1 MKPRVIIIDRDSS
14 TCPAG
19 SCGEFAALLQTSVG
33 KSYAII
39 RSGADGLVDC
49 DAAPNLIVLRA
60 APADAV
66 ASIAS
71 CKTKWPNSPLLTVVC
86 SSQDADLNL
95 AALGDCDDFI
105 VCPFHGSELLHR
117 VRRLLQPRGNL
128 TGKRDREAE
137 HHDVMHFGVLVGK
150 SEAFL
155 RVVHDILPLARADA
169 TVLICGETGTGKELF
184 SRAIHYQSGR
194 QGKPFIPVNCAAVP
208 DHLFENELFGHARGA
223 YTDASSAGKGLVAEA
238 EGGTLMLD
246 EIDTLSLGAQ
256 AKLLRF
262 LQDGE
267 YRPLGEARALTA
279 DVRVIASTNCELLE
293 RVKAKQFREDLYY
306 RLSSLALMIPPLR
319 ERIEDVVHLANH
331 FAVDFATKHGQAPRS
346 ISNDALRRL
355 LAYSWP
361 GNVRE
366 LEGVMLRALVLT
378 SSASLQAEDIRIP
391 DSPVKA
397 LAAEI
402 SLRQVKS
409 RLVQTFERNYLIG
422 LLAEHHGNVSQA
434 AKAAGKP
441 RRTLQRLLLKY
452 AIQRNSFE
460 L

>member
-1 MKPRVIIIDRDSS
+1 MKPRVLIIDRDSS
-14 TCPAG
+14 LCPAG
-19 SCGEFAALLQTSVG
+19 SCGTLSALLHTSLA
-33 KSYAII
+33 KSCSVIA
-39 RSGADGLVDC
+39 GDADGLVDRA
-49 DAAPNLIVLRA
+49 AAPNLIVLRS
-60 APADAV
+60 APVDTDS
-66 ASIAS
+66 SIAS
-71 CKTKWPNSPLLTVVC
+71 CKTKWPNSALLIIVC
-86 SSQDADLNL
+86 SCRDADLNI
-95 AALGDCDDFI
+95 AALGDGDDFL
-105 VCPFHGSELLHR
+105 VCPFHGNELLQR
-117 VRRLLQPRGNL
+117 ARRLLAPRANR
-128 TGKRDREAE
+128 TAKRDHQAE
-137 HHDVMHFGVLVGK
+137 HDVVHFGVLVGK

-169 TVLICGETGTGKELF
+169 TVLIGGETGTGKELF

-194 QGKPFIPVNCAAVP
+194 QGKPFIPVNCAALP

-267 YRPLGEARALTA
+267 YRPLGAARALTA
-279 DVRVIASTNCELLE
+279 DVRVIASTNCDLLDK
-293 RVKAKQFREDLYY
+293 VKSRQFREDLYY
-306 RLSSLALMIPPLR
+306 RLGSLSLTIPPLR
-319 ERIEDVVHLANH
+319 ERIEDVVYLANH

-346 ISNDALRRL
+346 IANEALRRL

-378 SSASLQAEDIRIP
+378 SSASLQAEDLRIP
-391 DSPVKA
+391 QSGVKEEVA
-397 LAAEI
+397 NA

-434 AKAAGKP
+434 AKAAGKQ
-441 RRTLQRLLLKY
+441 RRTLQRLLVKY

>member
-1 MKPRVIIIDRDSS
+1 MKPRVIFFNRKIA
-14 TCPAG
+14 TCEDG
-19 SCGEFAALLQTSVG
+19 SCGKLAGVLQILLPKGSV
-33 KSYAII
+33 II
-39 RSGADGLVDC
+39 NRSADGLVDG
-49 DAAPNLIVLRA
+49 DGAPNLIVLRPT
-60 APADAV
+60 PADA
-66 ASIAS
+66 AAAITQL
-71 CKTKWPNSPLLTVVC
+71 KQTWPQSPLLAIVC
-86 SSQDADLNL
+86 GGPDAEFEIV
-95 AALGDCDDFI
+95 ALGERDDFM
-105 VCPFHGSELLHR
+105 VCPFDDRELRHR
-117 VRRLLQPRGNL
+117 TRRLLTPR
-128 TGKRDREAE
+128 TGRTSKHEREIA
-137 HHDVMHFGVLVGK
+137 HDVVHFGALVGK

-155 RVVHDILPLARADA
+155 RVVRDILPLARADA

-194 QGKPFIPVNCAAVP
+194 QGKPFIPVNCAALP

-246 EIDTLSLGAQ
+246 EIDTLSLAAQ

-267 YRPLGEARALTA
+267 YRPLGAARALTA
-279 DVRVIASTNCELLE
+279 DVRVIASTNCDLLE
-293 RVKAKQFREDLYY
+293 KVKSKQFREDLYY
-306 RLSSLALMIPPLR
+306 RLSSLALTIPPLR

-346 ISNDALRRL
+346 ISNEALRRL

-366 LEGVMLRALVLT
+366 LEGVILRALVLT
-378 SSASLQAEDIRIP
+378 SSASLQAEDLRIP
-391 DSPVKA
+391 DSTIKD
-397 LAAEI
+397 LAAET

-409 RLVQTFERNYLIG
+409 RLVRTFERSYLIG

>member
-1 MKPRVIIIDRDSS
+1 MKLRVIFIDRDASL
-14 TCPAG
+14 CHAG
-19 SCGEFAALLQTSVG
+19 GCGNIAAWLHGSLPKSC
-33 KSYAII
+33 AIVA
-39 RSGADGLVDC
+39 GAADGLADC
-49 DAAPNLIVLRA
+49 DSAPRLIVLRS

-66 ASIAS
+66 AAIAA
-71 CKTKWPNSPLLTVVC
+71 CKQKWPNARLLSVVC
-86 SSQDADLNL
+86 SSPAADSDI
-95 AALGDCDDFI
+95 AALGDCDDFV
-105 VCPFHGSELLHR
+105 VCPFGPSELSQRAH
-117 VRRLLQPRGNL
+117 RLLEPRGSGANK
-128 TGKRDREAE
+128 GDREIDQDA
-137 HHDVMHFGVLVGK
+137 VHFGALVGK

-155 RVVHDILPLARADA
+155 AAVRDIPPLARADA

-194 QGKPFIPVNCAAVP
+194 QGKPFIPVNCAALP

-267 YRPLGEARALTA
+267 YRPLGAARSLTA
-279 DVRVIASTNCELLE
+279 DVRVIASTNCDLLE

-306 RLSSLALMIPPLR
+306 RLGSLALTIPPLR
-319 ERIEDVVHLANH
+319 DRIEDVVHLANH
-331 FAVDFATKHGQAPRS
+331 FAVDFATKHGQARRA
-346 ISNDALRRL
+346 ISNQALRRL
-355 LAYSWP
+355 LAHSWP

-378 SSASLQAEDIRIP
+378 SSASLQAEDLRIA
-391 DSPVKA
+391 DSADKD
-397 LAAEI
+397 LAADS

-409 RLVQTFERNYLIG
+409 RVVQTFERNYLIG
-422 LLAEHHGNVSQA
+422 LLAQYHGNVSQA

-452 AIQRNSFE
+452 AIRRNSFE